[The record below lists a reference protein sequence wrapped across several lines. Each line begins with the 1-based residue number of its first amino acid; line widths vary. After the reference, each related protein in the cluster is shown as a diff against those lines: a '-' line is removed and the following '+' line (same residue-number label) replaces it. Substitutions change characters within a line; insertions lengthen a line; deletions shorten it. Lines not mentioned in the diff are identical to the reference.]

1 MITNSSVNGDP
12 TTGSHAC
19 VERAGARASSTETA
33 PSRACFLA
41 FYGLTNAHDYY
52 ICRMLFSFTAL
63 RGVGLVK

>member
-19 VERAGARASSTETA
+19 VERAGARASSTEMA
-33 PSRACFLA
+33 SSRACFLA
-41 FYGLTNAHDYY
+41 LCGLTNAYDYY

-63 RGVGLVK
+63 RGVWSVE